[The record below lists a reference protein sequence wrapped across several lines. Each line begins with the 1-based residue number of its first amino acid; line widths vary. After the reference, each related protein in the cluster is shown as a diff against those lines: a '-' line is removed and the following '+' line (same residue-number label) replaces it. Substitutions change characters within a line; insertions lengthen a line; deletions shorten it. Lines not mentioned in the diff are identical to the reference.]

1 VPDVD
6 GMGLAV
12 QPDEGRA
19 EVEIGKS

>member
-1 VPDVD
+1 VPDAA